1 MFFREVL
8 NEDLGCGSYVVA
20 DGGEAAVID
29 PKWEI
34 EEYLQIAED
43 NGFKISHTLETH
55 NHADHLSGKGRLV
68 EATGATVHIS
78 KDAGV
83 EYEHEPLN
91 EGDIVELGAVCI
103 TAVAT
108 PGHRPEHLSF
118 LVEDASR
125 SEEPWLLLSGD
136 SLFVGDLLAPTWP

>member
-20 DGGEAAVID
+20 DGGEAAVVD

-43 NGFKISHTLETH
+43 NGFKILHILETH

-68 EATGATVHIS
+68 EATGATIHVS

-83 EYEHEPLN
+83 EYEHEPLDD
-91 EGDIVELGAVCI
+91 GDVIEVGDARIVTL
-103 TAVAT
+103 AT
-108 PGHRPEHLSF
+108 PRVTDPSI
-118 LVEDASR
+118 SP
-125 SEEPWLLLSGD
+125 S
-136 SLFVGDLLAPTWP
+136 